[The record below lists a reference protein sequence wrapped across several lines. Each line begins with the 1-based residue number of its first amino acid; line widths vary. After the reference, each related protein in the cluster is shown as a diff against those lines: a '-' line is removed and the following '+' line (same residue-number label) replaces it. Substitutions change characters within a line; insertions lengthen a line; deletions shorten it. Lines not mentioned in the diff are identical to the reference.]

1 MDLPAG
7 APLVLIVDDNAES
20 REMYASYFSLN
31 GCRVAE
37 AAHGFQGVD
46 MAFKLCPDAIVMDL
60 LMPNLDGWEAM
71 RLLRNR
77 ACTRQTPII
86 ALTGDSQIEDLKLAR
101 NAGCDVVLLKPC
113 APDVVLGEILR
124 LVAARHPE
132 APARTAQP
140 PARTL

>member
-1 MDLPAG
+1 MDLPAR

-20 REMYASYFSLN
+20 RAMYARYLSLN
-31 GCRVAE
+31 GCQVAE

-46 MAFKLCPDAIVMDL
+46 KAFKLCPDAIVMDL

-77 ACTRQTPII
+77 TCTRQTPII
-86 ALTGDSQIEDLKLAR
+86 ALTGDSHIEHLKLAR

-113 APDVVLGEILR
+113 APEVVFEEIRR
-124 LVAARHPE
+124 LVAARHPDRATRTPE
-132 APARTAQP
+132 APARP
-140 PARTL
+140 R